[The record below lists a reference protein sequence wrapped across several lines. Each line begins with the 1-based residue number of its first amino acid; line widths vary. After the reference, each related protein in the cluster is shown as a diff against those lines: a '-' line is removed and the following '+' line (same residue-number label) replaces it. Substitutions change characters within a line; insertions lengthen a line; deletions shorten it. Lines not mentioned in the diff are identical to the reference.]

1 MADRGK
7 KPIPKTQR
15 EISIS
20 QQDPYV
26 NPETGNTRG
35 NPNDIST
42 FNRGNQTSF
51 RDDNVKPFSL
61 GFKEIDEAIFYYMEN
76 VIKPTIIQ
84 NGVVQKVP
92 IIYGSPERWKQIQKD
107 GYYRDRNGKIMMP
120 IIVFKRN
127 NIEKN
132 RTVYNKLDAN
142 YPNNFQV
149 FEKSYSKVNTYDNF
163 NILNNRIPTKQ
174 YYAVIVPDYVTIT
187 YDFVIST
194 YYVEQLNKLIEAIN
208 YASDSYWGNPE
219 RFKFRARIDS
229 FATPVEVAQGGE
241 RTVKSTFSLKLYG
254 YIVPDNIQKELSA
267 IKKFNNK
274 NQLVFKTEIVD
285 NLLEDV
291 SSDTSRTKITQ
302 SPIISSGTNVINNTN
317 VCDNAEVTVNSDS
330 PPLSVA
336 SGGSVNLTNVNSAG
350 TQIGTRSGTVITN
363 PDSAID
369 YPDATTQALV
379 IVPGS
384 TVTIPPHWTVQLTGT
399 VASPFTVVSP
409 AWDSSF
415 VCATQTLTGG
425 TISSIT
431 INGGASIATFVG
443 AIIPASATIV
453 VTFAS
458 SLTQIVLTF

>member
-363 PDSAID
+363 PDSAITVNGSA
-369 YPDATTQALV
+369 Y
-379 IVPGS
+379 GS
-384 TVTIPPHWTVQLTGT
+384 TPATVDFD
-399 VASPFTVVSP
+399 VDVV
-409 AWDSSF
+409 DSSRAPIGSLNAF
-415 VCATQTLTGG
+415 GEWEVK
-425 TISSIT
+425 TIRL
-431 INGGASIATFVG
+431 
-443 AIIPASATIV
+443 
-453 VTFAS
+453 VTRIDS
-458 SLTQIVLTF
+458 RIHLGV